1 MSQTQCR
8 HSSCWAATGQNMYM
22 FAMALHLYTVSQI
35 EIHYIVYTETLDK
48 MLLNATYMYMYTT
61 SSGQYK

>member
-1 MSQTQCR
+1 
-8 HSSCWAATGQNMYM
+8 MYM